1 MFDLKLYSN
10 AQNKYIKKLDNGTFE
25 VRIPI
30 NNKLKNKELVVYY
43 VDENNNKQVYDVTI
57 KDGYAIFNT
66 NHFSIYTL
74 AEKSSPTENKTPSIK
89 VEKKKD
95 IKNPATSDN
104 ITYYFILTAI
114 SILGIVI
121 SKKLLKNN

>member
-10 AQNKYIKKLDNGTFE
+10 AQNKYIKKLDNRTFE

-30 NNKLKNKELVVYY
+30 NNKLKNKKLVVYY

-57 KDGYAIFNT
+57 KDEYAIFNT

-74 AEKSSPTENKTPSIK
+74 AEKS
-89 VEKKKD
+89 
-95 IKNPATSDN
+95 
-104 ITYYFILTAI
+104 
-114 SILGIVI
+114 
-121 SKKLLKNN
+121 